1 VLRKSLRLRATSSR
15 TSASVLLK
23 PAGVRADLVCIVTSK
38 PDFPWR
44 RLGELLIERD
54 LIDERAL
61 EDALD
66 VQADRGGRLG
76 EVLVSRGAL
85 KASDLITALAEQHGL
100 DVRVERRET
109 DTSEPTPVSPPWWQP
124 LGQILVERG
133 SLGRDALR
141 AAIDEQRRTGHRLG
155 SILVDQGH
163 VSADEVVEA
172 LVQQHGLEP
181 HALVAAATA
190 EPDSGPAYEVA
201 GPDGDALFRTAGF
214 LDATDFAF
222 ELLDADR
229 PARLDI
235 FRIHG
240 SEREHVW
247 SYTDERAAEA
257 AAAPRDALGI
267 YGFDVTRWTGPT
279 RR

>member
-1 VLRKSLRLRATSSR
+1 
-15 TSASVLLK
+15 
-23 PAGVRADLVCIVTSK
+23 VTSK

-54 LIDERAL
+54 LIDHRSL
-61 EDALD
+61 EDALEA
-66 VQADRGGRLG
+66 QEETSGRLG
-76 EVLVSRGAL
+76 EILVSRGAL
-85 KASDLITALAEQHGL
+85 KASDLIAALAEQHGL
-100 DVRVERRET
+100 DVRVEPRAV
-109 DTSEPTPVSPPWWQP
+109 DASGPTPVSPPWWQP

-133 SLGRDALR
+133 SLGRDALQ
-141 AAIDEQRRTGHRLG
+141 AAIAEQRRTGRRLG
-155 SILVDQGH
+155 SILVDHGH

-181 HALVAAATA
+181 HALVAASTA

-201 GPDGDALFRTAGF
+201 GLDGGALFRTAGF

-222 ELLDADR
+222 ELLEAER
-229 PARLDI
+229 PPRVDI
-235 FRIHG
+235 FRIDG
-240 SEREHVW
+240 STRELVW
-247 SYTDERAAEA
+247 SYTEERAAEA

-267 YGFDVTRWTGPT
+267 YGFDVNRWTGPT